1 MSVTVTDLLK
11 LPSLSNSEVVAGKA
25 GLNKIVASVSV
36 LEYAEPSALP
46 DALFKNDEFYGGEI
60 VITGYICIKDDVEAQ
75 CRSIRHLHKMGEVGL
90 ILYYVGIF
98 MPRIDEKVISLA
110 DELGFAL
117 ICMPKGRMDL
127 RYSEVIY
134 EVLEMIMNDKKTD
147 PNFVSDMMEHL
158 STMPIHQRSM
168 DTVLRM
174 LSDRLTCSLYLIN
187 RSFECMNLANW
198 PSVGTVALA
207 DIGGCYHHD
216 VLSIPSEPARVARPS
231 DVCLCC
237 HPINSEN
244 GKSLYLVLAKEAG
257 LLSPLL
263 CRQAAEVVQFYVNI
277 WGKGY
282 TNVGAEE
289 LMKAIL
295 NDEPMRMRRLAEILR
310 IEVAAIRH
318 LFVLELPDVPAGA
331 GGRDGFNRRVME
343 NTKACVER
351 FFPVTLMGIYEDRLI
366 LMAGGEGVKN
376 ACEHTAEYFLQ
387 ELNTQDDKRPLV
399 TYCGLA
405 NLSELRDAYRACRQ
419 YLQQARCIYP
429 EKKVITLQEL
439 RFSQRCREMIEM
451 GENSVKAAL
460 AILSPLESIDEEL
473 RHELYATL
481 EAYLLDSDFSI
492 AKTAERLFL
501 HINSIKYRIKRIG
514 EKLGFPVDKM
524 PEAYDVYT
532 AVAISRLLRKG

>member
-1 MSVTVTDLLK
+1 
-11 LPSLSNSEVVAGKA
+11 
-25 GLNKIVASVSV
+25 
-36 LEYAEPSALP
+36 
-46 DALFKNDEFYGGEI
+46 
-60 VITGYICIKDDVEAQ
+60 
-75 CRSIRHLHKMGEVGL
+75 MGEVGL

-98 MPRIDEKVISLA
+98 MPCIDERVISLA

-134 EVLEMIMNDKKTD
+134 EVLETIMNDKKAD

-158 STMPIHQRSM
+158 STMPVHQRSM

-187 RSFECMNLANW
+187 RSFECMTLANW
-198 PSVGTVALA
+198 PSVGNVALA

-216 VLSIPSEPARVARPS
+216 VLSMPSEPARVTIPS

-237 HPINSEN
+237 RPINSEN

-282 TNVGAEE
+282 ANVGAEE

-310 IEVAAIRH
+310 IDVAAIRH
-318 LFVLELPDVPAGA
+318 FFVLEPPDALAGA
-331 GGRDGFNRRVME
+331 GCRDGFNRRVME
-343 NTKACVER
+343 STKACAEV
-351 FFPVTLMGIYEDRLI
+351 FFPVSLMGIYDDRLI
-366 LMAGGEGVKN
+366 LLAGGKSVKN
-376 ACEHTAEYFLQ
+376 ACGHIIEYFLQ
-387 ELNTQDDKRPLV
+387 ELNTPEDKGLLV
-399 TYCGLA
+399 THYGLT
-405 NLSELRDAYRACRQ
+405 NLSAIRDAYLISGQ

-429 EKKVITLQEL
+429 EKRVITLQEL
-439 RFSQRCREMIEM
+439 RFAQRCQKMIES

-460 AILSPLESIDEEL
+460 SILSPLESVDEEL
-473 RHELYATL
+473 RRGLYATL
-481 EAYLLDSDFSI
+481 EAYLLDSDLSI
-492 AKTAERLFL
+492 AKTSEKLFL
-501 HINSIKYRIKRIG
+501 HINSVKYRMKKIG

-532 AVAISRLLRKG
+532 AVAISRLLRSG